1 MQQILFS
8 DEIIYQYLIMFFMQD
23 NKEYKLILSIKR
35 GLVEDV
41 KMLLAE
47 GVNPN
52 AVDEVDYTVY
62 IK

>member
-1 MQQILFS
+1 MQQILYS
-8 DEIIYQYLIMFFMQD
+8 DEFIYQYLIMFFMQD
-23 NKEYKLILSIKR
+23 NKEYKLILSVKR
-35 GLVEDV
+35 GIVEDV
-41 KMLLAE
+41 KILLAE